1 MPPDAPPPP
10 RPFTPAAS
18 SIAAWSVRCTRSGA
32 SGLPQKSTVTDS
44 VVCSS
49 TLTLRGMARPNA
61 STKAVRPSCA
71 DGGRPALERRAR
83 GAPSTVPSWAPSWAP
98 FGASPVAMRPGAIA
112 FALADESR
120 RWAGGKACAPAPC
133 SNSHCCTSST
143 ISMISRSLSLMPSK
157 SSRAELNLESSA
169 NVSTWLPSSLR
180 LLPLP
185 LSPTQSLAALPTTAL
200 WSVCFSV
207 AVLAMAPAVLPVP
220 VFACTRSRS
229 IRCSSRGLISDD
241 SLRHC
246 RLSIG
251 SPCLDARI
259 GGDESAACSNSSED
273 GSRCA
278 SNAAR
283 RVSSSRASSRASKPA
298 VTADSAVVGDA
309 HASSSLASS
318 VTTGAISRS
327 CCNQTA
333 SYPGC

>member
-1 MPPDAPPPP
+1 
-10 RPFTPAAS
+10 
-18 SIAAWSVRCTRSGA
+18 
-32 SGLPQKSTVTDS
+32 
-44 VVCSS
+44 
-49 TLTLRGMARPNA
+49 
-61 STKAVRPSCA
+61 
-71 DGGRPALERRAR
+71 
-83 GAPSTVPSWAPSWAP
+83 
-98 FGASPVAMRPGAIA
+98 MRPGAIA

-120 RWAGGKACAPAPC
+120 RRAGGKGCAPAPC
-133 SNSHCCTSST
+133 KAAALVRNSHCCTSST

-180 LLPLP
+180 PLPLATHLLPLP

-251 SPCLDARI
+251 SPCLDARM

-273 GSRCA
+273 GKRCV

-283 RVSSSRASSRASKPA
+283 RVSSSRASSRASEPA

-318 VTTGAISRS
+318 VTTGALSRS

>member
-1 MPPDAPPPP
+1 
-10 RPFTPAAS
+10 
-18 SIAAWSVRCTRSGA
+18 
-32 SGLPQKSTVTDS
+32 
-44 VVCSS
+44 
-49 TLTLRGMARPNA
+49 
-61 STKAVRPSCA
+61 
-71 DGGRPALERRAR
+71 
-83 GAPSTVPSWAPSWAP
+83 
-98 FGASPVAMRPGAIA
+98 
-112 FALADESR
+112 
-120 RWAGGKACAPAPC
+120 
-133 SNSHCCTSST
+133 
-143 ISMISRSLSLMPSK
+143 MPSK

-169 NVSTWLPSSLR
+169 NMSTWLPSSLR
-180 LLPLP
+180 PLPLATRTLPLP
-185 LSPTQSLAALPTTAL
+185 LSLAALPTTAL

-318 VTTGAISRS
+318 VTTGALSRS